1 MIYIQIPEQYDA
13 AGFLVLARSGT
24 PVNCLAHN
32 VYGVMPE
39 HTKLLKRKKIR
50 FKKIPTLN
58 VRLPKSS
65 LAA

>member
-1 MIYIQIPEQYDA
+1 MIYIQISERHDA
-13 AGFLVLARSGT
+13 AGFLVLAKSGT
-24 PVNCLAHN
+24 PVHCLAHN

-50 FKKIPTLN
+50 FKKIPASN